1 MSKSK
6 QRGKKPTVT
15 LESAKNFLTNL
26 DRDPV
31 IGYNPKITKLEGKR
45 KGAKDY
51 LNSLSRAIP
60 SYVVAQNIGK
70 LSPFVRRLLANAEIK
85 PISFPFISQPVAK
98 KTINNVQKV
107 GADMGFTVPSGI
119 DTDLADM
126 ATAYANLA
134 LATLTVTDFE
144 VEAFESGNPNVL
156 YYTLK
161 TRASEVWL
169 ELMDQLATWL
179 MGTRVSG
186 STEDTNQFYG
196 LQDVIDDG
204 TTNANY
210 ANINRST
217 NPYWNS
223 YLWNAQTLWTDNPP
237 TYVYVMRALAKYQ
250 KLAST
255 MGMPS
260 VGFTNNAVWQ
270 KIGESF
276 TNIERYI
283 VADPATLEETRQYQ
297 VTGIAINGIPIFPD
311 PYVANNEIF
320 FINWDHLKFYLSDG
334 YAVTSSEWV
343 NLDLVGKLAY
353 FSYLLIGGQLFADAP
368 VAHFRLQNMPAV
380 SNI

>member
-1 MSKSK
+1 MLKSK
-6 QRGKKPTVT
+6 QGNKKPTVT
-15 LESAKNFLTNL
+15 LEGSKDFLVNL
-26 DRDPV
+26 DPV
-31 IGYNPKITKLEGKR
+31 IEFNPKIKGKR
-45 KGAKDY
+45 GAKSC

-60 SYVVAQNIGK
+60 SYVVAQNLGK

-98 KTINNVQKV
+98 NIINNVQLV
-107 GADMGFTVPSGI
+107 GADMGFTVPSSI
-119 DTDLADM
+119 DTDFTDM
-126 ATAYANLA
+126 ATTYSNLA

-144 VEAFESGNPNVL
+144 VKAFESGNPNML
-156 YYTLK
+156 YDNIK
-161 TRASEVWL
+161 ARASVIWL
-169 ELMDQLATWL
+169 GLMKQLAEWL

-186 STEDTNQFYG
+186 TENTNQFYG

-210 ANINRST
+210 ANINRAT

-223 YLWNAQTLWTDNPP
+223 YIWNAQTLWTDNPP
-237 TYVYVMRALAKYQ
+237 AYVYVMRALAKYQ
-250 KLAST
+250 KNAST

-260 VGFTNNAVWQ
+260 VGFTSNAVWQ

-283 VADPATLEETRQYQ
+283 VADPATLDETRQYQ

-311 PYVANNEIF
+311 PYVTNNEIF
-320 FINWDHLKFYLSDG
+320 FINWDHLKFYLCDG